1 METNAVNTQ
10 LTPEFLESL
19 SKEERTDLL
28 EYLTNYPFIRWMID
42 PNRPYAKDLERDSDG
57 KIIVNVVKP
66 HILENMNYFRKPAL
80 AYKKYGKYTNLRP
93 NGNPNSP
100 YMKWL
105 RKEVLKCWYGCKRPS
120 DGEWITGYHYF
131 YLNYSP
137 IERATA
143 NIKDTNAVNRVVDFP
158 DFYDGDYIFFHY
170 INQARYGGMYNEYK
184 GGNHSA
190 LIAAR
195 GKGKAISYSTI
206 VYTPDGYKRWED
218 IHIGSKLYG
227 DDGIPTIVKEIYEQG
242 EIPIYKVTFKDN
254 REAFVSEDHLW
265 TVKYGKSLKTVNT
278 KWILE
283 NGFGNRIVKGKV
295 HYPIENKCFVPINK
309 SILIEEKQ
317 VPMDPYIL
325 GLSLGDG
332 CIRYSTSNGILFSS
346 HPNDIIEYKTLTN
359 RNIRDY
365 KNNNWFI
372 EYPNA
377 KQTFKDLEL
386 FDKSTADKF
395 VPDIYKYNSEHVRL
409 EILKGLMDTDG
420 SVYKNGIEFISKSKQ
435 LAEDVLWIARSLG
448 IRGKI
453 TSKFVS
459 YKGEKREYFR
469 VKLITSK
476 VIFKLSRKINKI
488 QNRNTIFLKNQEEFV
503 AITDIKY
510 SHNEKAKCVVVDNDS
525 HLFLMNDFIVTHNS
539 FKVASMTTR
548 NFVLGENIDVSEKVK
563 SVIVA
568 SNTEYLKKDGTLNK
582 VMAMTDFLALNT
594 QFPSSRLKSSTQE
607 MHWVMGYKD
616 TKNKDV
622 SLGTRNEVIGLS
634 LNNDSDKARGKR
646 SHLMVWEEFGM
657 FPGFIDAWNTS
668 RPNVEEGGYS
678 FGQAIALGT
687 GGTEGSDFSGAL
699 EMIYNPLGYN
709 VYGVPN
715 VFDKG
720 TSGGSK
726 SILFIGEYMN
736 RKGCYDKDGN
746 SDIVK
751 AVLEEVKER
760 VFIKYNSTDPATIAQ
775 RIAEHPMSIQEAVMR
790 RDGTL
795 FPVAD
800 LTDHLNYIESNKI
813 EWNRGHLIGEL
824 YQDPNGIVQFRPTDE
839 EPIRD
844 FPLKDNRHKGA
855 LEIYELPKEVNGKV
869 PSYRYIGGIDPVDD
883 DHSTTVS
890 LPSIFILDMFTD
902 RIVAEYTGR
911 PNFADDFYEICR
923 KLALFYNASLNYE
936 NDKKGLF
943 TYFSNHHCTYMLCDT
958 PDILRDIELV
968 KSSLYGNK
976 SKGTNSGKQVN
987 AYARRLIRDW
997 LLQPI
1002 KTKQI
1007 VKDENGNEIEK
1018 EVTIKN
1024 LQRIRGVALLKELIT
1039 WNPDINADRVSALG
1053 MLMILRE
1060 NNMKYLP
1067 GEGQF
1072 EGKRPRKN
1080 YLGNDPFFSKNYNI

>member
-332 CIRYSTSNGILFSS
+332 CIRHSTSNGILFSS

-372 EYPNA
+372 EYP
-377 KQTFKDLEL
+377 
-386 FDKSTADKF
+386 
-395 VPDIYKYNSEHVRL
+395 
-409 EILKGLMDTDG
+409 M
-420 SVYKNGIEFISKSKQ
+420 
-435 LAEDVLWIARSLG
+435 
-448 IRGKI
+448 
-453 TSKFVS
+453 
-459 YKGEKREYFR
+459 
-469 VKLITSK
+469 
-476 VIFKLSRKINKI
+476 
-488 QNRNTIFLKNQEEFV
+488 QNRHLK
-503 AITDIKY
+503 I
-510 SHNEKAKCVVVDNDS
+510 
-525 HLFLMNDFIVTHNS
+525 
-539 FKVASMTTR
+539 
-548 NFVLGENIDVSEKVK
+548 
-563 SVIVA
+563 
-568 SNTEYLKKDGTLNK
+568 
-582 VMAMTDFLALNT
+582 
-594 QFPSSRLKSSTQE
+594 
-607 MHWVMGYKD
+607 
-616 TKNKDV
+616 
-622 SLGTRNEVIGLS
+622 
-634 LNNDSDKARGKR
+634 
-646 SHLMVWEEFGM
+646 
-657 FPGFIDAWNTS
+657 
-668 RPNVEEGGYS
+668 
-678 FGQAIALGT
+678 
-687 GGTEGSDFSGAL
+687 
-699 EMIYNPLGYN
+699 
-709 VYGVPN
+709 
-715 VFDKG
+715 
-720 TSGGSK
+720 
-726 SILFIGEYMN
+726 
-736 RKGCYDKDGN
+736 
-746 SDIVK
+746 
-751 AVLEEVKER
+751 
-760 VFIKYNSTDPATIAQ
+760 
-775 RIAEHPMSIQEAVMR
+775 
-790 RDGTL
+790 
-795 FPVAD
+795 
-800 LTDHLNYIESNKI
+800 
-813 EWNRGHLIGEL
+813 
-824 YQDPNGIVQFRPTDE
+824 
-839 EPIRD
+839 
-844 FPLKDNRHKGA
+844 
-855 LEIYELPKEVNGKV
+855 
-869 PSYRYIGGIDPVDD
+869 
-883 DHSTTVS
+883 
-890 LPSIFILDMFTD
+890 
-902 RIVAEYTGR
+902 
-911 PNFADDFYEICR
+911 
-923 KLALFYNASLNYE
+923 
-936 NDKKGLF
+936 
-943 TYFSNHHCTYMLCDT
+943 
-958 PDILRDIELV
+958 
-968 KSSLYGNK
+968 
-976 SKGTNSGKQVN
+976 
-987 AYARRLIRDW
+987 
-997 LLQPI
+997 
-1002 KTKQI
+1002 
-1007 VKDENGNEIEK
+1007 
-1018 EVTIKN
+1018 
-1024 LQRIRGVALLKELIT
+1024 
-1039 WNPDINADRVSALG
+1039 
-1053 MLMILRE
+1053 
-1060 NNMKYLP
+1060 
-1067 GEGQF
+1067 
-1072 EGKRPRKN
+1072 
-1080 YLGNDPFFSKNYNI
+1080 